1 MDSRSEKE
9 VSAIMMSVQ
18 KIDASGDSMPRCG
31 VPLLRSELAWY
42 PMRVTYGRE
51 VKVKQAL
58 DNLGIE
64 NFLPM
69 HYELVDPGDGNK
81 RRMLVPAIRNLIF
94 IHDSREQI
102 TLLKTTRRELLPLRY
117 ITKHFSESIA
127 DNILTV
133 PDGQMQNF
141 LRVASVQ
148 DDSVMFLDA
157 GDYLTKVGRR
167 VEITEGYFAGV
178 QGVVKRIKKNKHVV
192 VQLEGLAA
200 VAVTYVPASCLREL
214 DD

>member
-1 MDSRSEKE
+1 MTSIQTYETTE
-9 VSAIMMSVQ
+9 GSAI
-18 KIDASGDSMPRCG
+18 KRG
-31 VPLLRSELAWY
+31 VPLLRSERAWY

-51 VKVKQAL
+51 VKVKEAL

-81 RRMLVPAIRNLIF
+81 KRMLVPAIHNLIF
-94 IHDSREQI
+94 IHDSREDI
-102 TLLKTTRRELLPLRY
+102 TLLKTTRREFQPLRY
-117 ITKHFSESIA
+117 ITKHFAESVA

-133 PDGQMQNF
+133 PDTQMRNF
-141 LRVASVQ
+141 MRVASVQ
-148 DDSVMFLDA
+148 DDSVMFLDNS
-157 GDYLTKVGRR
+157 DYLNRVGRR
-167 VEITEGYFAGV
+167 VLITEGYFAGV
-178 QGVVKRIKKNKHVV
+178 EGVVKRIKKNKHVV

-200 VAVTYVPASCLREL
+200 VAVTYVPASCLRAL

>member
-1 MDSRSEKE
+1 MTSIQTYETAE
-9 VSAIMMSVQ
+9 GSAI
-18 KIDASGDSMPRCG
+18 KRG
-31 VPLLRSELAWY
+31 VPLLRSERAWY

-51 VKVKQAL
+51 VKVKEAL

-81 RRMLVPAIRNLIF
+81 KRMLVPAIHNLIF
-94 IHDSREQI
+94 IHDSREDI
-102 TLLKTTRRELLPLRY
+102 TLLKTTRREFQPLRY
-117 ITKHFSESIA
+117 ITKHFAESVA

-133 PDGQMQNF
+133 PETQMRNF
-141 LRVASVQ
+141 MRVASVQ
-148 DDSVMFLDA
+148 DDSVIFLDNS
-157 GDYLTKVGRR
+157 DYLSKVGRR
-167 VEITEGYFAGV
+167 VLITEGYFAGV
-178 QGVVKRIKKNKHVV
+178 EGVVKRIKKNKHVV

-200 VAVTYVPASCLREL
+200 VAVTYVPASCLRAL

>member
-1 MDSRSEKE
+1 MTNVQTYETTE
-9 VSAIMMSVQ
+9 GSVQ
-18 KIDASGDSMPRCG
+18 KHG
-31 VPLLRSELAWY
+31 VPLLRSERAWY

-58 DNLGIE
+58 DGLGIE

-69 HYELVDPGDGNK
+69 HYDLVDLGDGNK
-81 RRMLVPAIRNLIF
+81 KRMLMPAIHNLIF
-94 IHDSREQI
+94 IHDSREHI
-102 TLLKTTRRELLPLRY
+102 TLLKTTRREFQPLRY
-117 ITKHFSESIA
+117 ITKHFAESTV

-133 PDGQMQNF
+133 PEAQMRNF
-141 LRVASVQ
+141 MRVASVQ
-148 DDSVMFLDA
+148 DDSVMFLDNS
-157 GDYLTKVGRR
+157 DYLNKVGRR
-167 VEITEGYFAGV
+167 VLITEGYFAGV
-178 QGVVKRIKKNKHVV
+178 EGVVKRIKKNKHVV

>member
-1 MDSRSEKE
+1 MTNAQTYETTE
-9 VSAIMMSVQ
+9 GSVQ
-18 KIDASGDSMPRCG
+18 KRG
-31 VPLLRSELAWY
+31 VPILRSERAWY

-51 VKVKQAL
+51 VKVKEAL
-58 DNLGIE
+58 DKLGID

-81 RRMLVPAIRNLIF
+81 RRMLVPAIHNLIF
-94 IHDSREQI
+94 VHDSREDI
-102 TLLKTTRRELLPLRY
+102 TLLKTTRREFQPLRY
-117 ITKHFSESIA
+117 ITKHFAESVA

-133 PDGQMQNF
+133 PETQMRNF
-141 LRVASVQ
+141 MRVASVQ
-148 DDSVMFLDA
+148 DDSVMFLDNS
-157 GDYLTKVGRR
+157 DYLSKVGRR
-167 VEITEGYFAGV
+167 VLITEGYFAGV
-178 QGVVKRIKKNKHVV
+178 EGVVKRIKKNKHVV

>member
-1 MDSRSEKE
+1 MTGIQTYETTE
-9 VSAIMMSVQ
+9 GSVQ
-18 KIDASGDSMPRCG
+18 KRG
-31 VPLLRSELAWY
+31 VPLLRSERAWY

-51 VKVKQAL
+51 VKVKEAL

-81 RRMLVPAIRNLIF
+81 KRMLVPAIHNLIF
-94 IHDSREQI
+94 VHDSREDI
-102 TLLKTTRRELLPLRY
+102 TLLKTTRREFQPLRY
-117 ITKHFSESIA
+117 ITKHFAESVA

-133 PDGQMQNF
+133 PETQMRNF
-141 LRVASVQ
+141 MRVASVQ
-148 DDSVMFLDA
+148 DDSVIFLDNS
-157 GDYLTKVGRR
+157 DYLSKVGRR
-167 VEITEGYFAGV
+167 VLITEGYFAGV
-178 QGVVKRIKKNKHVV
+178 EGVVKRIKKNKHVV

-200 VAVTYVPASCLREL
+200 VAVTYVPASCLRAL

>member
-1 MDSRSEKE
+1 MTSIQTYETAE
-9 VSAIMMSVQ
+9 GSAI
-18 KIDASGDSMPRCG
+18 KRG
-31 VPLLRSELAWY
+31 VPLLRSERAWY

-58 DNLGIE
+58 DNLGID

-81 RRMLVPAIRNLIF
+81 KRMLVPAIHNLIF
-94 IHDSREQI
+94 IHDSREDI
-102 TLLKTTRRELLPLRY
+102 TLLKTTRREFQPLRY
-117 ITKHFSESIA
+117 ITKHFAESVA

-133 PDGQMQNF
+133 PETQMRNF
-141 LRVASVQ
+141 MRVASVQ
-148 DDSVMFLDA
+148 DDSVMFLDNS
-157 GDYLTKVGRR
+157 DYLNKVGRR
-167 VEITEGYFAGV
+167 VLITEGYFAGV
-178 QGVVKRIKKNKHVV
+178 EGIIKRIKKNKHVV

-200 VAVTYVPASCLREL
+200 VAVTYVPASCLRTL

>member
-1 MDSRSEKE
+1 MTSIHTYETAE
-9 VSAIMMSVQ
+9 GSVQ
-18 KIDASGDSMPRCG
+18 KRG
-31 VPLLRSELAWY
+31 VPLLRSERAWY

-51 VKVKQAL
+51 VKVKEAL
-58 DNLGIE
+58 DKLGID

-81 RRMLVPAIRNLIF
+81 RRLLVPAIHNLIF
-94 IHDSREQI
+94 IHDSREDI
-102 TLLKTTRRELLPLRY
+102 TLLKTTRREFQPLRY
-117 ITKHFSESIA
+117 ITKHYAEDSVHS
-127 DNILTV
+127 ILTV

-141 LRVASVQ
+141 MRVASVQ

-157 GDYLTKVGRR
+157 GDYLNKVGRR

-192 VQLEGLAA
+192 VQLEGIAA

>member
-1 MDSRSEKE
+1 MTSVQTYETTE
-9 VSAIMMSVQ
+9 GSVQ
-18 KIDASGDSMPRCG
+18 KRG
-31 VPLLRSELAWY
+31 VPLLRSERAWY

-51 VKVKQAL
+51 VKVKEAL
-58 DNLGIE
+58 DKLGID

-81 RRMLVPAIRNLIF
+81 RRLLVPAIHNLIF
-94 IHDSREQI
+94 IYDSREDI
-102 TLLKTTRRELLPLRY
+102 TLLKTTRREFQPLRY
-117 ITKHFSESIA
+117 ITKHFAESVA

-133 PDGQMQNF
+133 PETQMRNF
-141 LRVASVQ
+141 MLVASVQ
-148 DDSVMFLDA
+148 DDSVIFLDNS
-157 GDYLTKVGRR
+157 DYLSKVGRR
-167 VEITEGYFAGV
+167 VLITEGYFAGV
-178 QGVVKRIKKNKHVV
+178 EGVIKRIKKNKHVV

>member
-1 MDSRSEKE
+1 MTSIQTYETAE
-9 VSAIMMSVQ
+9 GSAI
-18 KIDASGDSMPRCG
+18 KRG
-31 VPLLRSELAWY
+31 VPLLRSERAWY

-51 VKVKQAL
+51 VKVKEAL
-58 DNLGIE
+58 DTLGIE

-81 RRMLVPAIRNLIF
+81 KRMLVPAIHNLIF
-94 IHDSREQI
+94 IHDSREDI
-102 TLLKTTRRELLPLRY
+102 TLLKTTRREFQPLRY
-117 ITKHFSESIA
+117 ITKHFAESVA

-133 PDGQMQNF
+133 PETQMRNF
-141 LRVASVQ
+141 MRVASVQ
-148 DDSVMFLDA
+148 DDSVMFLDNS
-157 GDYLTKVGRR
+157 DYLNRVGRR
-167 VEITEGYFAGV
+167 VLITEGYFAGV
-178 QGVVKRIKKNKHVV
+178 EGVVKRIKKNKHVV

>member
-1 MDSRSEKE
+1 MTGVQTYETTE
-9 VSAIMMSVQ
+9 GSVH
-18 KIDASGDSMPRCG
+18 KHG
-31 VPLLRSELAWY
+31 VPILRSERAWY

-58 DNLGIE
+58 DKLGID

-81 RRMLVPAIRNLIF
+81 KRMLVPAIHNLIF
-94 IHDSREQI
+94 VHDSREDI
-102 TLLKTTRRELLPLRY
+102 TLLKTTRREFQPLRY
-117 ITKHFSESIA
+117 ITKHFAESVA

-133 PDGQMQNF
+133 PETQMRNF
-141 LRVASVQ
+141 MRVASVQ
-148 DDSVMFLDA
+148 DDSVIFLDNS
-157 GDYLTKVGRR
+157 DYLSKVGRR
-167 VEITEGYFAGV
+167 VLITEGYFAGV
-178 QGVVKRIKKNKHVV
+178 EGVVKRIKKNKHVV

-214 DD
+214 DA